1 MIKLHKMKL
10 ENYTYIIIGAGSAGC
25 VLANRL
31 SENSDHKVLLIESGP
46 SDKTWKTAMP
56 AALLY
61 TMHDPKYNYLYNT
74 EPETYM
80 NDRKMFCPRAKMLG
94 GCSSHNGMVHV
105 RGNAMD
111 FENWAQL
118 GLPEWNYAN
127 VLPYFQKSENIE
139 GLSKEFRG
147 NQGPLKLSRSENG
160 NILTKVYLE
169 AALQAG
175 HEINND
181 INGYKQE
188 GFGLMDTT
196 IFKGKRQST
205 SHTYLHPVSNRK
217 NLTIK
222 TNLNVKKIIIE
233 NGKATGVECI
243 SGNNLIS
250 FYSEKD
256 VLLSAGSINSPQILM
271 LSGIGPNKH
280 LSENDINIKQD
291 LEGVGQNLQ
300 DHLETYVQYECKKP
314 VTLFN
319 EYNPIKMALTGIEW
333 FLFKTGTAAYSNLE
347 TGGFVRSNNLVDYPN
362 IQYHFF
368 PSLVLDHGK
377 TNPDRH
383 AFQAHVGPMRPTSRG
398 EIKLKSTDPS
408 AAPSIRFN
416 YMQTEHDLIE
426 MREGI
431 RLAREIFQQKAFDEY
446 RGKEM
451 NPGNLNTD
459 GELNEF
465 IRNRGDTAYHPC
477 GTCKMGKDSTSVVNE
492 KLQVYGVEN
501 LRVVD
506 ASIMPKIITGNLNA
520 ATVMIAEKAADY
532 ILGNSMAT
540 NNVEF
545 YRTS

>member
-1 MIKLHKMKL
+1 MKIDS
-10 ENYTYIIIGAGSAGC
+10 YTYIIIGAGSAGC

-31 SENSDHKVLLIESGP
+31 SENPDHKVLLIESGP

-80 NDRKMFCPRAKMLG
+80 NNRKMFCPRAKMLG

-111 FENWAQL
+111 FENWAQH
-118 GLPEWNYAN
+118 GLSEWNYAN

-139 GLSKEFRG
+139 GLSEEFRN

-169 AALQAG
+169 AAAQAG
-175 HEINND
+175 YEINND
-181 INGYKQE
+181 MNGYKQE

-205 SHTYLHPVSNRK
+205 SHTYLHPVSDRR

-222 TNLNVKKIIIE
+222 TKLNVKKIIID
-233 NGKATGVECI
+233 NGKAKGVECI
-243 SGNNLIS
+243 NNNNSIKY
-250 FYSEKD
+250 FADEE
-256 VLLSAGSINSPQILM
+256 VLLCAGSINSPQILM
-271 LSGIGPNKH
+271 LSGIGPQKH
-280 LSENDINIKQD
+280 LVEMDIQVKQS

-347 TGGFVRSNNLVDYPN
+347 TGGFIRSNDLVDYPN

-368 PSLVLDHGK
+368 PSLVLDHGR

-398 EIKLKSTDPS
+398 EIKLKSTNPTS
-408 AAPSIRFN
+408 APSIRFN
-416 YMQTEHDLIE
+416 YMQTEHDLSE

-431 RLAREIFQQKAFDEY
+431 RLAREIFHQKAFDEY
-446 RGKEM
+446 RGKEI
-451 NPGNLNTD
+451 NPGNVDSDT
-459 GELNEF
+459 ELNEF
-465 IRNRGDTAYHPC
+465 IKNKGDTAYHPC
-477 GTCKMGKDSTSVVNE
+477 GTCKMGKDNTSVVNE

-520 ATVMIAEKAADY
+520 TTVMIAEKASGY
-532 ILGNSMAT
+532 ILGKSLKT

-545 YRTS
+545 FRAS

>member
-1 MIKLHKMKL
+1 MKIDS
-10 ENYTYIIIGAGSAGC
+10 YTYIIIGAGSAGC

-31 SENSDHKVLLIESGP
+31 SENPDHKVLLIESGP

-80 NDRKMFCPRAKMLG
+80 NNRKMFCPRAKMLG

-118 GLPEWNYAN
+118 GLSEWNYAN

-139 GLSKEFRG
+139 GLSEEFR
-147 NQGPLKLSRSENG
+147 NDQGPLKLSRSENG

-169 AALQAG
+169 AAAQAG
-175 HEINND
+175 YEINND
-181 INGYKQE
+181 MNGYKQE

-205 SHTYLHPVSNRK
+205 SHTYLHPVSDRK

-222 TNLNVKKIIIE
+222 TKLNVKKIIIE
-233 NGKATGVECI
+233 NGKAKGVECT
-243 SGNNLIS
+243 SNNNSIKY
-250 FYSEKD
+250 FVDEE
-256 VLLSAGSINSPQILM
+256 VLLCAGSINSPQILM
-271 LSGIGPNKH
+271 LSGIGPQNH
-280 LSENDINIKQD
+280 LVEMDIQVKQS

-347 TGGFVRSNNLVDYPN
+347 TGGFIKSNDLVDYPN

-368 PSLVLDHGK
+368 PSLVLDHGR

-398 EIKLKSTDPS
+398 EIRLKSTNPTS
-408 AAPSIRFN
+408 APSIRFN
-416 YMQTEHDLIE
+416 YMQTEHDLSE

-431 RLAREIFQQKAFDEY
+431 RLAREIFHQKAFDEY
-446 RGKEM
+446 RGKEI
-451 NPGNLNTD
+451 NPGNIDSDT
-459 GELNEF
+459 ELNEF
-465 IRNRGDTAYHPC
+465 IKNKGDTAYHPC
-477 GTCKMGKDSTSVVNE
+477 GTCKMGKDNTSVVNE

-520 ATVMIAEKAADY
+520 TTVMIAEKASDY
-532 ILGNSMAT
+532 ILGKSLKT

-545 YRTS
+545 FRAS

>member
-1 MIKLHKMKL
+1 MN
-10 ENYTYIIIGAGSAGC
+10 NYNYIIIGAGSAGC

-31 SENSDHKVLLIESGP
+31 SKNPDHKVLLIESGP

-80 NDRKMFCPRAKMLG
+80 NNRKMFCPRAKMLG

-118 GLPEWNYAN
+118 GLSEWNYAN

-139 GLSKEFRG
+139 GLSKEFR
-147 NQGPLKLSRSENG
+147 NDQGPLRLSRSENG
-160 NILTKVYLE
+160 NVLTKVYLE
-169 AALQAG
+169 AAAQAG

-181 INGYKQE
+181 MNGYKQE

-205 SHTYLHPVSNRK
+205 SHTYLHPVSDRK

-233 NGKATGVECI
+233 NGKAKGVECV
-243 SGNNLIS
+243 SNNNLIN
-250 FYSEKD
+250 YYADEE
-256 VLLSAGSINSPQILM
+256 VLLCAGSINSPQILM
-271 LSGIGPNKH
+271 LSGIGPQDH
-280 LSENDINIKQD
+280 LAEMDVEVKQS

-347 TGGFVRSNNLVDYPN
+347 TGGFIRSNELVDYPN

-368 PSLVLDHGK
+368 PSLVLDHGR

-416 YMQTEHDLIE
+416 YMQTEHDLME

-431 RLAREIFQQKAFDEY
+431 RLAREIFQQQAFNEY
-446 RGKEM
+446 RGKEI
-451 NPGNLNTD
+451 NPGKLDTD
-459 GELNEF
+459 SELDEF

-477 GTCKMGKDSTSVVNE
+477 GTCKMGKDTTSVVDE
-492 KLQVYGVEN
+492 QLQVYGVEK

-520 ATVMIAEKAADY
+520 STVMIAEKAADY
-532 ILGNSMAT
+532 ILGKSIVA
-540 NNVEF
+540 NNVGF
-545 YRTS
+545 YRAG

>member
-1 MIKLHKMKL
+1 MN
-10 ENYTYIIIGAGSAGC
+10 NYNYIIIGAGSAGC

-31 SENSDHKVLLIESGP
+31 SKNPDHKVLLIESGP

-80 NDRKMFCPRAKMLG
+80 NNRKMFCPRAKMLG

-118 GLPEWNYAN
+118 GLSEWNYAN

-139 GLSKEFRG
+139 GLSKEFR
-147 NQGPLKLSRSENG
+147 NDQGPLRLSRSENG
-160 NILTKVYLE
+160 NVLTKVYLE
-169 AALQAG
+169 AAAQAG

-181 INGYKQE
+181 MNGYKQE

-205 SHTYLHPVSNRK
+205 SHTYLHPVSDRK

-233 NGKATGVECI
+233 NDKEKGVECV
-243 SGNNLIS
+243 SNNNLIN
-250 FYSEKD
+250 YYADEE
-256 VLLSAGSINSPQILM
+256 VLLCAGSINSPQILM
-271 LSGIGPNKH
+271 LSGIGPQDH
-280 LSENDINIKQD
+280 LAEMDVEVKQS

-347 TGGFVRSNNLVDYPN
+347 TGGFIRSNELVDYPN

-368 PSLVLDHGK
+368 PSLVLDHGR

-416 YMQTEHDLIE
+416 YMQTEHDLME

-431 RLAREIFQQKAFDEY
+431 RLAREIFQQQAFNEY
-446 RGKEM
+446 RGKEI
-451 NPGNLNTD
+451 NPGKLDTD
-459 GELNEF
+459 SELDEF

-477 GTCKMGKDSTSVVNE
+477 GTCKMGKDTTSVVDE
-492 KLQVYGVEN
+492 QLQVYGVEK

-520 ATVMIAEKAADY
+520 STVMIAEKAADY
-532 ILGNSMAT
+532 ILGKSIAA
-540 NNVEF
+540 NNVGF
-545 YRTS
+545 YRAG

>member
-1 MIKLHKMKL
+1 MKIDS
-10 ENYTYIIIGAGSAGC
+10 YTYIIIGAGSAGC

-31 SENSDHKVLLIESGP
+31 SENPDHKVLLIESGP

-80 NDRKMFCPRAKMLG
+80 NNRKMFCPRAKMLG

-118 GLPEWNYAN
+118 GLSEWNYAN

-139 GLSKEFRG
+139 GLSEEFR
-147 NQGPLKLSRSENG
+147 NDQGPLKLSRSENG

-169 AALQAG
+169 AAAQAG

-181 INGYKQE
+181 MNGYKQE

-205 SHTYLHPVSNRK
+205 SHTYLHPVSDRK

-222 TNLNVKKIIIE
+222 TKLNVKKIIIE
-233 NGKATGVECI
+233 NGKAKGVECI
-243 SGNNLIS
+243 SNNNSIKY
-250 FYSEKD
+250 FADEE
-256 VLLSAGSINSPQILM
+256 VLLCAGSINSPQILM
-271 LSGIGPNKH
+271 LSGIGPQKH
-280 LSENDINIKQD
+280 LVEMDIQVKQS

-347 TGGFVRSNNLVDYPN
+347 TGGFIRSNDLVDYPN

-368 PSLVLDHGK
+368 PSLVLDHGR

-398 EIKLKSTDPS
+398 EIKLKSTNPTS
-408 AAPSIRFN
+408 APSIRFN
-416 YMQTEHDLIE
+416 YMQTEHDLSE

-431 RLAREIFQQKAFDEY
+431 RLAREIFHQKAFDEY
-446 RGKEM
+446 RGKEI
-451 NPGNLNTD
+451 NPGNVDSDT
-459 GELNEF
+459 ELNEF
-465 IRNRGDTAYHPC
+465 IKNKGDTAYHPC
-477 GTCKMGKDSTSVVNE
+477 GTCKMGKDNTSVVNE

-520 ATVMIAEKAADY
+520 TTVMIAEKASDY
-532 ILGNSMAT
+532 ILGKSLKT

-545 YRTS
+545 FRAG

>member
-1 MIKLHKMKL
+1 MN
-10 ENYTYIIIGAGSAGC
+10 NYNYIIIGAGSAGC

-31 SENSDHKVLLIESGP
+31 SKNPDHKVLLIESGP

-80 NDRKMFCPRAKMLG
+80 NNRKMFCPRAKMLG

-118 GLPEWNYAN
+118 GLSEWNYAN

-139 GLSKEFRG
+139 GLSKEFR
-147 NQGPLKLSRSENG
+147 NDQGPLRLSRSENG
-160 NILTKVYLE
+160 NVLTKVYLE
-169 AALQAG
+169 AAAQAG
-175 HEINND
+175 YEINND
-181 INGYKQE
+181 MNGYKQE

-205 SHTYLHPVSNRK
+205 SHTYLHPVSDRK

-233 NGKATGVECI
+233 NGKAKGVECV
-243 SGNNLIS
+243 SNNNLIN
-250 FYSEKD
+250 YYADEE
-256 VLLSAGSINSPQILM
+256 VLLCAGSINSPQILM
-271 LSGIGPNKH
+271 LSGIGPQDH
-280 LSENDINIKQD
+280 LAEMDVEVKQS

-347 TGGFVRSNNLVDYPN
+347 TGGFIRSNELVDYPN

-368 PSLVLDHGK
+368 PSLVLDHGR

-398 EIKLKSTDPS
+398 EIKLKSTNPS

-416 YMQTEHDLIE
+416 YMQTEHDLME

-431 RLAREIFQQKAFDEY
+431 RLAREIFQQQAFNEY
-446 RGKEM
+446 RGKEI
-451 NPGNLNTD
+451 NPGKLDTD
-459 GELNEF
+459 SELDEF

-477 GTCKMGKDSTSVVNE
+477 GTCKMGKDTTSVVDE
-492 KLQVYGVEN
+492 QLQVYGVEK

-520 ATVMIAEKAADY
+520 STVMIAEKAADY
-532 ILGNSMAT
+532 ILGKSIAA
-540 NNVEF
+540 NNVGF
-545 YRTS
+545 YRAG

>member
-1 MIKLHKMKL
+1 MN
-10 ENYTYIIIGAGSAGC
+10 NYNYIIIGAGSAGC

-31 SENSDHKVLLIESGP
+31 SKNPDHKVLLIESGP

-80 NDRKMFCPRAKMLG
+80 NNRKMFCPRAKMLG

-118 GLPEWNYAN
+118 GLSEWNYAN

-139 GLSKEFRG
+139 GLSKEFR
-147 NQGPLKLSRSENG
+147 NDQGPLRLSRSENG
-160 NILTKVYLE
+160 NVLTKVYLE
-169 AALQAG
+169 AAAQAG

-181 INGYKQE
+181 MNGYKQE

-205 SHTYLHPVSNRK
+205 SHTYLHPVSDRK

-233 NGKATGVECI
+233 NGKAKGVECV
-243 SGNNLIS
+243 SNNNLIN
-250 FYSEKD
+250 YYADEE
-256 VLLSAGSINSPQILM
+256 VLLCAGSINSPQILM
-271 LSGIGPNKH
+271 LSGIGPQDH
-280 LSENDINIKQD
+280 LAEMDVEVKQS

-347 TGGFVRSNNLVDYPN
+347 TGGFIRSNELVDYPN

-368 PSLVLDHGK
+368 PSLVLDHGR

-398 EIKLKSTDPS
+398 EIRLKSTDPS

-416 YMQTEHDLIE
+416 YMQTEHDLME

-431 RLAREIFQQKAFDEY
+431 RLAREIFQQQAFNEY
-446 RGKEM
+446 RGKEI
-451 NPGNLNTD
+451 NPGKLDTD
-459 GELNEF
+459 SELDEF

-477 GTCKMGKDSTSVVNE
+477 GTCKMGKDTTSVVDE
-492 KLQVYGVEN
+492 QLQVYGVEK

-520 ATVMIAEKAADY
+520 STVMIAEKAADY
-532 ILGNSMAT
+532 ILGKSIAA
-540 NNVEF
+540 NNVGF
-545 YRTS
+545 YRAG

>member
-1 MIKLHKMKL
+1 MKIDS
-10 ENYTYIIIGAGSAGC
+10 YTYIIIGAGSAGC

-31 SENSDHKVLLIESGP
+31 SENPDHKVLLIESGP

-80 NDRKMFCPRAKMLG
+80 NNRKMFCPRAKMLG

-111 FENWAQL
+111 FENWAQH
-118 GLPEWNYAN
+118 GLSEWNYAN

-139 GLSKEFRG
+139 GLSEEFR
-147 NQGPLKLSRSENG
+147 NDQGPLKLSRSENG

-169 AALQAG
+169 AAAQAG

-181 INGYKQE
+181 MNGYKQE

-205 SHTYLHPVSNRK
+205 SHTYLHPVSDRK

-222 TNLNVKKIIIE
+222 TKLNVKKIIIE
-233 NGKATGVECI
+233 NGKAKGVECI
-243 SGNNLIS
+243 SNNNSIKY
-250 FYSEKD
+250 FADEE
-256 VLLSAGSINSPQILM
+256 VLLCAGSINSPQILM
-271 LSGIGPNKH
+271 LSGIGPQKH
-280 LSENDINIKQD
+280 LVEMDIQVKQS

-319 EYNPIKMALTGIEW
+319 EYNPIKMMLTGIEW

-347 TGGFVRSNNLVDYPN
+347 TGGFIRSNDLVDYPN

-368 PSLVLDHGK
+368 PSLVLDHGR

-398 EIKLKSTDPS
+398 EIKLKSTNPTS
-408 AAPSIRFN
+408 APSIRFN
-416 YMQTEHDLIE
+416 YMQTEHDLSE

-431 RLAREIFQQKAFDEY
+431 RLAREIFHQKAFDEY
-446 RGKEM
+446 RGKEI
-451 NPGNLNTD
+451 NPGNVDSDT
-459 GELNEF
+459 ELNEF
-465 IRNRGDTAYHPC
+465 IKNKGDTAYHPC
-477 GTCKMGKDSTSVVNE
+477 GTCKMGKDNTSVVNE

-520 ATVMIAEKAADY
+520 TTVMIAEKASDY
-532 ILGNSMAT
+532 ILGKSLKT

-545 YRTS
+545 FRAG

>member
-1 MIKLHKMKL
+1 MN
-10 ENYTYIIIGAGSAGC
+10 NYNYIIIGAGSAGC

-31 SENSDHKVLLIESGP
+31 SKNPDHKVLLIESGP

-80 NDRKMFCPRAKMLG
+80 NNRKMFCPRAKMLG

-118 GLPEWNYAN
+118 GLSEWNYAN

-139 GLSKEFRG
+139 GLSKEFR
-147 NQGPLKLSRSENG
+147 NDQGPLRLSRSENG
-160 NILTKVYLE
+160 NVLTKVYLE
-169 AALQAG
+169 AAAQAG

-181 INGYKQE
+181 MNGYKQE

-205 SHTYLHPVSNRK
+205 SHTYLHPVSDRK

-233 NGKATGVECI
+233 NGKAKGVECV
-243 SGNNLIS
+243 SNNNLIN
-250 FYSEKD
+250 YYADEE
-256 VLLSAGSINSPQILM
+256 VLLCAGSINSPQILM
-271 LSGIGPNKH
+271 LSGIGPQDH
-280 LSENDINIKQD
+280 LAEMDIEVKQS

-347 TGGFVRSNNLVDYPN
+347 TGGFIRSNELVDYPN

-368 PSLVLDHGK
+368 PSLVLDHGR

-416 YMQTEHDLIE
+416 YMQTEHDLME

-431 RLAREIFQQKAFDEY
+431 RLAREIFQQQAFNEY
-446 RGKEM
+446 RGKEI
-451 NPGNLNTD
+451 NPGKLDTD
-459 GELNEF
+459 SELDEF

-477 GTCKMGKDSTSVVNE
+477 GTCKMGKDTTSVVDE
-492 KLQVYGVEN
+492 QLQVYGVEK

-520 ATVMIAEKAADY
+520 STVMIAEKAADY
-532 ILGNSMAT
+532 ILGKSIAA
-540 NNVEF
+540 NNVGF
-545 YRTS
+545 YRAG

>member
-1 MIKLHKMKL
+1 MN
-10 ENYTYIIIGAGSAGC
+10 NYNYIIIGAGSAGC

-31 SENSDHKVLLIESGP
+31 SKNPDHKVLLIESGP

-80 NDRKMFCPRAKMLG
+80 NNRKMFCPRAKMLG

-118 GLPEWNYAN
+118 GLSEWNYAN

-139 GLSKEFRG
+139 GLSKEFR
-147 NQGPLKLSRSENG
+147 NDQGPLRLSRSENG
-160 NILTKVYLE
+160 NVLTKVYLE
-169 AALQAG
+169 AAAQAG

-181 INGYKQE
+181 MNGYKQE

-205 SHTYLHPVSNRK
+205 SHTYLHPVSDRK

-233 NGKATGVECI
+233 NGKAKGVECV
-243 SGNNLIS
+243 SNNNLIN
-250 FYSEKD
+250 YYADEE
-256 VLLSAGSINSPQILM
+256 VLLCAGSINSPQILM
-271 LSGIGPNKH
+271 LSGIGPQDH
-280 LSENDINIKQD
+280 LAEMDVEVKQS

-347 TGGFVRSNNLVDYPN
+347 TGGFIRSNELVDYPN

-368 PSLVLDHGK
+368 PSLVLDHGR

-398 EIKLKSTDPS
+398 EIKLKSTNPS

-416 YMQTEHDLIE
+416 YMQTEHDLME

-431 RLAREIFQQKAFDEY
+431 RLAREIFQQQAFNEY
-446 RGKEM
+446 RGKEI
-451 NPGNLNTD
+451 NPGKLDTD
-459 GELNEF
+459 SELDEF

-477 GTCKMGKDSTSVVNE
+477 GTCKMGKDTTSVVDE
-492 KLQVYGVEN
+492 QLQVYGVEK

-520 ATVMIAEKAADY
+520 STVMIAEKAADY
-532 ILGNSMAT
+532 ILGKSIAA
-540 NNVEF
+540 NNVKF
-545 YRTS
+545 YRAG

>member
-1 MIKLHKMKL
+1 MKIDS
-10 ENYTYIIIGAGSAGC
+10 YTYIIIGAGSAGC

-31 SENSDHKVLLIESGP
+31 SENPDHKVLLIESGP

-80 NDRKMFCPRAKMLG
+80 NNRKMFCPRAKMLG

-111 FENWAQL
+111 FENWAQH
-118 GLPEWNYAN
+118 GLSEWNYAN

-139 GLSKEFRG
+139 GLSEEFR
-147 NQGPLKLSRSENG
+147 NDQGPLKLSRSENG

-169 AALQAG
+169 AAAQAG
-175 HEINND
+175 YEINND
-181 INGYKQE
+181 MNGYKQE

-205 SHTYLHPVSNRK
+205 SHTYLHPVSDRK

-222 TNLNVKKIIIE
+222 TKLNVKKIIID
-233 NGKATGVECI
+233 NGKAKGVECI
-243 SGNNLIS
+243 NNNNSIKY
-250 FYSEKD
+250 FADEE
-256 VLLSAGSINSPQILM
+256 VLLCAGSINSPQILM
-271 LSGIGPNKH
+271 LSGIGPQKH
-280 LSENDINIKQD
+280 LVEMDIQVKQS

-319 EYNPIKMALTGIEW
+319 EYNPIRMALTGIEW

-347 TGGFVRSNNLVDYPN
+347 TGGFIRSNDLVDYPN

-368 PSLVLDHGK
+368 PSLVLDHGR

-398 EIKLKSTDPS
+398 EIRLKSTNPTS
-408 AAPSIRFN
+408 APSIRFN
-416 YMQTEHDLIE
+416 YMQTEHDLSE

-431 RLAREIFQQKAFDEY
+431 RLAREIFHQKAFDEY
-446 RGKEM
+446 RGKEI
-451 NPGNLNTD
+451 NPGNVD
-459 GELNEF
+459 SDSDLNEF
-465 IRNRGDTAYHPC
+465 IKNKGDTAYHPC
-477 GTCKMGKDSTSVVNE
+477 GTCKMGKDNTSVVNE

-520 ATVMIAEKAADY
+520 TTVMIAEKASDY
-532 ILGNSMAT
+532 ILGKSLKT

-545 YRTS
+545 FLAG

>member
-1 MIKLHKMKL
+1 MN
-10 ENYTYIIIGAGSAGC
+10 NYNYIIIGAGSAGC

-31 SENSDHKVLLIESGP
+31 SKNPDHKVLLIESGP

-80 NDRKMFCPRAKMLG
+80 NNRKMFCPRAKMLG

-118 GLPEWNYAN
+118 GLSEWNYAN

-139 GLSKEFRG
+139 GLSREFR
-147 NQGPLKLSRSENG
+147 NDQGPLRLSRSENG
-160 NILTKVYLE
+160 NVLTKVYLE
-169 AALQAG
+169 AAAQAG

-181 INGYKQE
+181 MNGYKQE

-205 SHTYLHPVSNRK
+205 SHTYLHPVSDRK

-233 NGKATGVECI
+233 NGKAKGVECV
-243 SGNNLIS
+243 SNNNLIN
-250 FYSEKD
+250 YYADEEI
-256 VLLSAGSINSPQILM
+256 LLCAGSINSPQILM
-271 LSGIGPNKH
+271 LSGIGPQDH
-280 LSENDINIKQD
+280 LAEMDVEVKQS

-347 TGGFVRSNNLVDYPN
+347 TGGFIRSNELVDYPN

-368 PSLVLDHGK
+368 PSLVLDHGR

-398 EIKLKSTDPS
+398 EIRLKSTDPS

-416 YMQTEHDLIE
+416 YMQTEHDLME

-431 RLAREIFQQKAFDEY
+431 RLAREIFQQQAFNEY
-446 RGKEM
+446 RGKEI
-451 NPGNLNTD
+451 NPGKLDTD
-459 GELNEF
+459 SELDEF

-477 GTCKMGKDSTSVVNE
+477 GTCKMGKDTTSVVDE
-492 KLQVYGVEN
+492 QLQVYGVEK

-520 ATVMIAEKAADY
+520 STVMIAEKAADY
-532 ILGNSMAT
+532 ILGKSIAA
-540 NNVEF
+540 NNVGF
-545 YRTS
+545 YRAG

>member
-1 MIKLHKMKL
+1 MKIDS
-10 ENYTYIIIGAGSAGC
+10 YTYIIIGAGSAGC

-31 SENSDHKVLLIESGP
+31 SENPDHKVLLIESGP

-80 NDRKMFCPRAKMLG
+80 NNRKMFCPRAKMLG

-118 GLPEWNYAN
+118 GLSEWNYAN

-139 GLSKEFRG
+139 GLSEEFR
-147 NQGPLKLSRSENG
+147 NDQGPLKLSRSENG

-169 AALQAG
+169 AAAQAG
-175 HEINND
+175 YEINND
-181 INGYKQE
+181 MNGYKQE

-205 SHTYLHPVSNRK
+205 SHTYLHPVSDRK

-222 TNLNVKKIIIE
+222 TKLNVKKIIID
-233 NGKATGVECI
+233 NGKAKGVECI
-243 SGNNLIS
+243 SNNNSIKY
-250 FYSEKD
+250 FAEEE
-256 VLLSAGSINSPQILM
+256 VLLCAGSINSPQILM
-271 LSGIGPNKH
+271 LSGIGPQNH
-280 LSENDINIKQD
+280 LVEMDIQVKQS

-314 VTLFN
+314 ITLFN

-347 TGGFVRSNNLVDYPN
+347 TGGFIRSNDLVDYPN

-368 PSLVLDHGK
+368 PSLVLDHGR

-398 EIKLKSTDPS
+398 EIKLKSTNPTS
-408 AAPSIRFN
+408 APSIRFN
-416 YMQTEHDLIE
+416 YMQTEHDLSE

-431 RLAREIFQQKAFDEY
+431 RLAREIFHQKAFDEY
-446 RGKEM
+446 RGKEI
-451 NPGNLNTD
+451 NPGNVDSDT
-459 GELNEF
+459 ELNEF
-465 IRNRGDTAYHPC
+465 IKNKGDTAYHPC
-477 GTCKMGKDSTSVVNE
+477 GTCKMGKDNTSVVNE

-520 ATVMIAEKAADY
+520 TTVMIAEKASDY
-532 ILGNSMAT
+532 ILGKSLKT

-545 YRTS
+545 FRAG

>member
-1 MIKLHKMKL
+1 MKIK
-10 ENYTYIIIGAGSAGC
+10 NYTFIIIGAGSAGC

-31 SENSDHKVLLIESGP
+31 SENPSNDVLLIESGP

-80 NDRKMFCPRAKMLG
+80 NNRRMFCPRAKMLG

-111 FENWAQL
+111 FENWSQA
-118 GLPEWNYAN
+118 GLRDWNYAN
-127 VLPYFQKSENIE
+127 VLPYFQKSENVE
-139 GLSKEFRG
+139 GLSKDFR
-147 NQGPLKLSRSENG
+147 NSEGPLRLSRSENG
-160 NILTKVYLE
+160 SVLSKVYLE
-169 AALQAG
+169 AASQAG
-175 HEINND
+175 YEINND
-181 INGYKQE
+181 MNGYKQE

-196 IFKGKRQST
+196 ISKGKRQST
-205 SHTYLHPVSNRK
+205 SYTYLHPVSNRK

-222 TNLNVKKIIIE
+222 TDLTVKKIIIE
-233 NGKATGVECI
+233 NKKAIGVECI
-243 SGNNLIS
+243 SKKEIINYYADG
-250 FYSEKD
+250 E
-256 VLLSAGSINSPQILM
+256 VLLSAGAINSPQILM
-271 LSGIGPNKH
+271 LSGLGSQKQLNEH
-280 LSENDINIKQD
+280 GINTLVN
-291 LEGVGQNLQ
+291 LEGIGQNLQ
-300 DHLETYVQYECKKP
+300 DHLETYVQYECTKP

-319 EYNPIKMALTGIEW
+319 EYNPINMALTGIEW
-333 FLFKTGTAAYSNLE
+333 FLFKTGTAAHSNLE
-347 TGGFVRSNNLVDYPN
+347 TGGFARSNDLVDYPN

-368 PSLVLDHGK
+368 PSLVLDHGR

-398 EIKLKSTDPS
+398 EIKLKSDDPY

-416 YMQTEHDLIE
+416 YMQTEHDLKE

-431 RLAREIFQQKAFDEY
+431 RLAREIFQQKAFDEF
-446 RGKEM
+446 RGKEI
-451 NPGNLNTD
+451 NPGNIDND
-459 GELNEF
+459 NDLNEF
-465 IRNRGDTAYHPC
+465 IRNKGDTAYHPC
-477 GTCKMGKDSTSVVNE
+477 GTCKMGKDNTSVVNE
-492 KLQVYGVEN
+492 KLQVYEIEN

-520 ATVMIAEKAADY
+520 TTVMIAEKASDY
-532 ILGNSMAT
+532 ILGQSLPA

-545 YRTS
+545 YRAG

>member
-1 MIKLHKMKL
+1 MKIDS
-10 ENYTYIIIGAGSAGC
+10 YTYIIIGAGSAGC

-31 SENSDHKVLLIESGP
+31 SENPDHKVLLIESGP

-80 NDRKMFCPRAKMLG
+80 NNRKMFCPRAKMLG

-111 FENWAQL
+111 FENWAQH
-118 GLPEWNYAN
+118 GLSEWNYAN

-139 GLSKEFRG
+139 GLSEEFR
-147 NQGPLKLSRSENG
+147 NDQGPLKLSRSENG

-169 AALQAG
+169 AAAQAG

-181 INGYKQE
+181 MNGYKQE

-205 SHTYLHPVSNRK
+205 SHTYLHPVSDRK

-222 TNLNVKKIIIE
+222 TKLNVKKIIIE
-233 NGKATGVECI
+233 NGKAKGVECI
-243 SGNNLIS
+243 NNNNSIKY
-250 FYSEKD
+250 FADEE
-256 VLLSAGSINSPQILM
+256 VLLCAGSINSPQILM
-271 LSGIGPNKH
+271 LSGIGPQKH
-280 LSENDINIKQD
+280 LVEMDIQVKQS

-347 TGGFVRSNNLVDYPN
+347 TGGFIRSNDLVDYPN

-368 PSLVLDHGK
+368 PSLVLDHGR

-398 EIKLKSTDPS
+398 EIKLKSTNPTS
-408 AAPSIRFN
+408 APSIRFN
-416 YMQTEHDLIE
+416 YMQTEHDLSE

-431 RLAREIFQQKAFDEY
+431 RLAREIFHQKAFDEY
-446 RGKEM
+446 RGKEI
-451 NPGNLNTD
+451 NPGNVDSDT
-459 GELNEF
+459 ELNEF
-465 IRNRGDTAYHPC
+465 IKNKGDTAYHPC
-477 GTCKMGKDSTSVVNE
+477 GTCKMGKDNTSVVNE

-520 ATVMIAEKAADY
+520 TTVMIAEKASDY
-532 ILGNSMAT
+532 ILGKSLKT

-545 YRTS
+545 FRAG

>member
-1 MIKLHKMKL
+1 MKIDS
-10 ENYTYIIIGAGSAGC
+10 YTYIIIGAGSAGC

-31 SENSDHKVLLIESGP
+31 SENPDHKVLLIESGP

-80 NDRKMFCPRAKMLG
+80 NNRKMFCPRAKMLG

-118 GLPEWNYAN
+118 GLSEWNYAN

-139 GLSKEFRG
+139 GLSEEFR
-147 NQGPLKLSRSENG
+147 NDQGPLKLSRSENG

-169 AALQAG
+169 AAAQAG
-175 HEINND
+175 YEINND
-181 INGYKQE
+181 MNGYKQE

-205 SHTYLHPVSNRK
+205 SHTYLHPVSDRK

-222 TNLNVKKIIIE
+222 TKLNVKKIIIE
-233 NGKATGVECI
+233 NGKAKGVECI
-243 SGNNLIS
+243 SNNNSIKY
-250 FYSEKD
+250 FADEE
-256 VLLSAGSINSPQILM
+256 VLLCAGSINSPQILM
-271 LSGIGPNKH
+271 LSGIGPQKH
-280 LSENDINIKQD
+280 LVEMDIQVKQS

-319 EYNPIKMALTGIEW
+319 EYNPIKMAFTGIEW

-347 TGGFVRSNNLVDYPN
+347 TGGFIRSNDLVDYPN

-368 PSLVLDHGK
+368 PSLVLDHGR

-398 EIKLKSTDPS
+398 EIKLKSTNPTS
-408 AAPSIRFN
+408 APSIRFN
-416 YMQTEHDLIE
+416 YMQTEHDLSE

-431 RLAREIFQQKAFDEY
+431 RLAREIFHQKAFDEY
-446 RGKEM
+446 RGKEI
-451 NPGNLNTD
+451 NPGNVDSDT
-459 GELNEF
+459 ELNEF
-465 IRNRGDTAYHPC
+465 IKNKGDTAYHPC
-477 GTCKMGKDSTSVVNE
+477 GTCKMGKDNTSVVNE

-520 ATVMIAEKAADY
+520 TTVMIAEKASDY
-532 ILGNSMAT
+532 ILGKSLKT

-545 YRTS
+545 FRAS

>member
-1 MIKLHKMKL
+1 MKIDS
-10 ENYTYIIIGAGSAGC
+10 YTYIIIGAGSAGC

-31 SENSDHKVLLIESGP
+31 SENPDHKVLLIESGP

-80 NDRKMFCPRAKMLG
+80 NNRKMFCPRAKMLG

-118 GLPEWNYAN
+118 GLSEWNYAN

-139 GLSKEFRG
+139 GLSEEFR
-147 NQGPLKLSRSENG
+147 NDQGPLKLSRSENG

-169 AALQAG
+169 AAAQAG
-175 HEINND
+175 YEINND
-181 INGYKQE
+181 MNGYKQE

-205 SHTYLHPVSNRK
+205 SHTYLHPVSDRK

-222 TNLNVKKIIIE
+222 TKLNVKKIIIE
-233 NGKATGVECI
+233 NGKAKGVECTSSSNDTI
-243 SGNNLIS
+243 KY
-250 FYSEKD
+250 FADEE
-256 VLLSAGSINSPQILM
+256 VLLCAGSINSPQILM
-271 LSGIGPNKH
+271 LSGIGPQKH
-280 LSENDINIKQD
+280 LVEMDIQVKQS

-347 TGGFVRSNNLVDYPN
+347 TGGFIKSNDLVDYPN

-368 PSLVLDHGK
+368 PSLVLDHGR

-398 EIKLKSTDPS
+398 EIKLKSTNPTS
-408 AAPSIRFN
+408 APSIRFN
-416 YMQTEHDLIE
+416 YMQTEHDLSE

-431 RLAREIFQQKAFDEY
+431 RLAREIFHQKAFDEY
-446 RGKEM
+446 RGKEI
-451 NPGNLNTD
+451 NPGNVD
-459 GELNEF
+459 SDSDLNEF
-465 IRNRGDTAYHPC
+465 IKNKGDTAYHPC
-477 GTCKMGKDSTSVVNE
+477 GTCKMGKDNTSVVNE

-520 ATVMIAEKAADY
+520 TTVMIAEKASDY
-532 ILGNSMAT
+532 ILGKSLKT

-545 YRTS
+545 FRAS

>member
-1 MIKLHKMKL
+1 MKIDS
-10 ENYTYIIIGAGSAGC
+10 YTYIIIGAGSAGC

-31 SENSDHKVLLIESGP
+31 SENPDHKVLLIESGP

-80 NDRKMFCPRAKMLG
+80 NNRKMFCPRAKMLG

-118 GLPEWNYAN
+118 GLSEWNYAN

-139 GLSKEFRG
+139 GLSEEFR
-147 NQGPLKLSRSENG
+147 NDQGPLKLSRSENG

-169 AALQAG
+169 AAAQAG

-181 INGYKQE
+181 MNGYKQE

-205 SHTYLHPVSNRK
+205 SHTYLHPVSDRK

-222 TNLNVKKIIIE
+222 TKLNVKKIIIE
-233 NGKATGVECI
+233 NGKAKGVECI
-243 SGNNLIS
+243 SNNNSIKY
-250 FYSEKD
+250 FADEE
-256 VLLSAGSINSPQILM
+256 VLLCAGSINSPQILM
-271 LSGIGPNKH
+271 LSGIGPQKH
-280 LSENDINIKQD
+280 LVEMDIQVKQS

-319 EYNPIKMALTGIEW
+319 EYNPIKMMLTGIEW

-347 TGGFVRSNNLVDYPN
+347 TGGFIRSNDLVDYPN

-368 PSLVLDHGK
+368 PSLVLDHGR

-398 EIKLKSTDPS
+398 EIRLKSTNPTS
-408 AAPSIRFN
+408 APSIRFN
-416 YMQTEHDLIE
+416 YMQTEHDLSE

-431 RLAREIFQQKAFDEY
+431 RLAREIFHQKAFDEY
-446 RGKEM
+446 RGKEI
-451 NPGNLNTD
+451 NPGNGD
-459 GELNEF
+459 SDIELNEF
-465 IRNRGDTAYHPC
+465 IKNKGDTAYHPC
-477 GTCKMGKDSTSVVNE
+477 GTCKMGKDNTSVVNE

-520 ATVMIAEKAADY
+520 TTVMIAEKASDY
-532 ILGNSMAT
+532 ILGRSLKT

-545 YRTS
+545 FRAG

>member
-1 MIKLHKMKL
+1 MN
-10 ENYTYIIIGAGSAGC
+10 NYNYIIIGAGSAGC

-31 SENSDHKVLLIESGP
+31 SKNPDHKVLLIESGP

-80 NDRKMFCPRAKMLG
+80 NNRKMFCPRAKMLG

-118 GLPEWNYAN
+118 GLSEWNYAN

-139 GLSKEFRG
+139 GLSKEFR
-147 NQGPLKLSRSENG
+147 NDQGPLRLSRSENG
-160 NILTKVYLE
+160 NVLTKVYLE
-169 AALQAG
+169 AAAQAG

-181 INGYKQE
+181 MNGYKQE

-205 SHTYLHPVSNRK
+205 SHTYLHPVSDRK

-233 NGKATGVECI
+233 NGKAKGVECV
-243 SGNNLIS
+243 SNNNLIN
-250 FYSEKD
+250 YYADEE
-256 VLLSAGSINSPQILM
+256 VLLCAGSINSPQILM
-271 LSGIGPNKH
+271 LSGIGPQDH
-280 LSENDINIKQD
+280 LAEMDVEVKQS

-347 TGGFVRSNNLVDYPN
+347 TGGFIRSNELVDYPN

-368 PSLVLDHGK
+368 PSLVLDHGR

-416 YMQTEHDLIE
+416 YMQTEHDLME

-431 RLAREIFQQKAFDEY
+431 RLAREIFQQQAFNEY
-446 RGKEM
+446 RGKEI
-451 NPGNLNTD
+451 NPGKLDTD
-459 GELNEF
+459 SELDEF

-477 GTCKMGKDSTSVVNE
+477 GTCKMGKDTTSVVDE
-492 KLQVYGVEN
+492 QLQVYGVEK

-520 ATVMIAEKAADY
+520 STVMIAEKAADY
-532 ILGNSMAT
+532 ILGKSIAA
-540 NNVEF
+540 NNVGF
-545 YRTS
+545 YRAG

>member
-1 MIKLHKMKL
+1 MN
-10 ENYTYIIIGAGSAGC
+10 NYNYIIIGAGSAGC

-31 SENSDHKVLLIESGP
+31 SKNPDHKVLLIESGP

-80 NDRKMFCPRAKMLG
+80 NNRKMFCPRAKMLG

-118 GLPEWNYAN
+118 GLSEWNYAN

-139 GLSKEFRG
+139 GLSKEFR
-147 NQGPLKLSRSENG
+147 NDQGPLKLSRSENG

-169 AALQAG
+169 AAAQAG
-175 HEINND
+175 YEINND
-181 INGYKQE
+181 MNGYKQE

-205 SHTYLHPVSNRK
+205 SHTYLHPVSDRK
-217 NLTIK
+217 NLSIK

-233 NGKATGVECI
+233 NGKAKGVECV
-243 SGNNLIS
+243 SNNNIIN
-250 FYSEKD
+250 YYADGE
-256 VLLSAGSINSPQILM
+256 VLLCAGSINSPQILM
-271 LSGIGPNKH
+271 LSGIGPQDH
-280 LSENDINIKQD
+280 LAEMDVEVKQA

-347 TGGFVRSNNLVDYPN
+347 TGGFIRSNELVDYPN

-368 PSLVLDHGK
+368 PSLVLDHGR

-398 EIKLKSTDPS
+398 EIKLISTDPS

-416 YMQTEHDLIE
+416 YMQTEHDLME

-431 RLAREIFQQKAFDEY
+431 RLAREIFQQQAFDEY
-446 RGKEM
+446 RGEEI
-451 NPGNLNTD
+451 NPGKLDTD
-459 GELNEF
+459 SELNEF

-477 GTCKMGKDSTSVVNE
+477 GTCKMGKDTTSVVDE
-492 KLQVYGVEN
+492 QLQVYGVEK

-520 ATVMIAEKAADY
+520 STVMIAEKAADY
-532 ILGNSMAT
+532 ILGKSIAA
-540 NNVEF
+540 NNVGF
-545 YRTS
+545 YRAG

>member
-1 MIKLHKMKL
+1 MKIDS
-10 ENYTYIIIGAGSAGC
+10 YTYIIIGAGSAGC

-31 SENSDHKVLLIESGP
+31 SENPDHKVLLIESGP

-80 NDRKMFCPRAKMLG
+80 NNRKMFCPRAKMLG

-111 FENWAQL
+111 FENWAQH
-118 GLPEWNYAN
+118 GLSEWNYAN

-139 GLSKEFRG
+139 GLSEEFR
-147 NQGPLKLSRSENG
+147 NDQGPLKLSRSENG

-169 AALQAG
+169 AAAQAG
-175 HEINND
+175 YEINND
-181 INGYKQE
+181 MNGYKQE

-205 SHTYLHPVSNRK
+205 SHTYLHPVSDRK

-222 TNLNVKKIIIE
+222 TKLNVKKIIID
-233 NGKATGVECI
+233 NGKAKGVECI
-243 SGNNLIS
+243 SNNNSIKY
-250 FYSEKD
+250 FADEE
-256 VLLSAGSINSPQILM
+256 VLLCAGSINSPQILM
-271 LSGIGPNKH
+271 LSGIGPQKH
-280 LSENDINIKQD
+280 LVEMDIQVKQS

-319 EYNPIKMALTGIEW
+319 EYNPIKMMLTGIEW

-347 TGGFVRSNNLVDYPN
+347 TGGFIRSNDLVDYPN

-368 PSLVLDHGK
+368 PSLVLDHGR

-398 EIKLKSTDPS
+398 EIKLKSTNPTS
-408 AAPSIRFN
+408 APSIRFN
-416 YMQTEHDLIE
+416 YMQTEHDLSE

-431 RLAREIFQQKAFDEY
+431 RLAREIFHQKAFDEY
-446 RGKEM
+446 RGKEI
-451 NPGNLNTD
+451 NPGNVDSDT
-459 GELNEF
+459 ELNEF
-465 IRNRGDTAYHPC
+465 IKNKGDTAYHPC
-477 GTCKMGKDSTSVVNE
+477 GTCKMGKDNASVVNE

-520 ATVMIAEKAADY
+520 TTVMIAEKASDY
-532 ILGNSMAT
+532 ILGKSLKT

-545 YRTS
+545 FRAG

>member
-1 MIKLHKMKL
+1 MKID
-10 ENYTYIIIGAGSAGC
+10 NYTYIIIGAGSAGC

-31 SENSDHKVLLIESGP
+31 SENPDHKVLLIESGP

-80 NDRKMFCPRAKMLG
+80 NNRKMFCPRAKMLG

-118 GLPEWNYAN
+118 GLSEWNYAN

-139 GLSKEFRG
+139 GLSEEFR
-147 NQGPLKLSRSENG
+147 NDQGPLKLSRSENG

-169 AALQAG
+169 AAAQAG
-175 HEINND
+175 YEINND
-181 INGYKQE
+181 MNGYKQE

-205 SHTYLHPVSNRK
+205 SHTYLHPVSDRK

-222 TNLNVKKIIIE
+222 TKLNVKKIIIE
-233 NGKATGVECI
+233 NGKAKGVECI
-243 SGNNLIS
+243 SNNNSIKY
-250 FYSEKD
+250 FADEE
-256 VLLSAGSINSPQILM
+256 VLLCAGSINSPQILM
-271 LSGIGPNKH
+271 LSGIGPQKH
-280 LSENDINIKQD
+280 LVEMDIQVKQS

-347 TGGFVRSNNLVDYPN
+347 TGGFIRSNDLVDYPN

-368 PSLVLDHGK
+368 PSLVLDHGR

-398 EIKLKSTDPS
+398 EIRLKSTNPTS
-408 AAPSIRFN
+408 APSIRFN
-416 YMQTEHDLIE
+416 YMQTEHDLSE

-431 RLAREIFQQKAFDEY
+431 RLAREIFHQKAFDEY
-446 RGKEM
+446 RGKEI
-451 NPGNLNTD
+451 NPGNVDSDT
-459 GELNEF
+459 ELNEF
-465 IRNRGDTAYHPC
+465 IKNKGDTAYHPC
-477 GTCKMGKDSTSVVNE
+477 GTCKMGKDNTSVVNE

-520 ATVMIAEKAADY
+520 TTVMIAEKASDY
-532 ILGNSMAT
+532 ILGKSLKT

-545 YRTS
+545 FRAG

>member
-1 MIKLHKMKL
+1 MKIDS
-10 ENYTYIIIGAGSAGC
+10 YTYIIIGAGSAGC

-31 SENSDHKVLLIESGP
+31 SENPDHKVLLIESGP

-80 NDRKMFCPRAKMLG
+80 NNRKMFCPRAKMLG

-118 GLPEWNYAN
+118 GLSEWNYAN

-139 GLSKEFRG
+139 GLSEEFR
-147 NQGPLKLSRSENG
+147 NDQGPLKLSRSENG

-169 AALQAG
+169 AAAQAG
-175 HEINND
+175 YEINND
-181 INGYKQE
+181 MNGYKQE

-205 SHTYLHPVSNRK
+205 SHTYLHPVSDRK

-222 TNLNVKKIIIE
+222 TKLNVKKIIIE
-233 NGKATGVECI
+233 NGKAKGVECI
-243 SGNNLIS
+243 SNNNSIEY
-250 FYSEKD
+250 FADEE
-256 VLLSAGSINSPQILM
+256 VLLCAGSINSPQILM
-271 LSGIGPNKH
+271 LSGIGPQNH
-280 LSENDINIKQD
+280 LVEMDIQVKQS

-347 TGGFVRSNNLVDYPN
+347 TGGFIKSNDLVDYPN

-368 PSLVLDHGK
+368 PSLVLDHGR

-398 EIKLKSTDPS
+398 EIKLKSTNPAS
-408 AAPSIRFN
+408 APSIRFN
-416 YMQTEHDLIE
+416 YMQTEHDLSE

-431 RLAREIFQQKAFDEY
+431 RLAREIFHQKAFDEY
-446 RGKEM
+446 RGKEI
-451 NPGNLNTD
+451 NPGNVDSDT
-459 GELNEF
+459 ELNEF
-465 IRNRGDTAYHPC
+465 IKNKGDTAYHPC
-477 GTCKMGKDSTSVVNE
+477 GTCKMGKDNTSVVNE

-520 ATVMIAEKAADY
+520 TTVMIAEKASDY
-532 ILGNSMAT
+532 ILGKSLKT

-545 YRTS
+545 FRAG

>member
-1 MIKLHKMKL
+1 MKIDS
-10 ENYTYIIIGAGSAGC
+10 YTYIIIGAGSAGC

-31 SENSDHKVLLIESGP
+31 SENPDHKVLLIESGP

-80 NDRKMFCPRAKMLG
+80 NNRKMFCPRAKMLG

-118 GLPEWNYAN
+118 GLSEWNYAN

-139 GLSKEFRG
+139 GLSEEFR
-147 NQGPLKLSRSENG
+147 NDQGPLKLSRSENG

-169 AALQAG
+169 AAAQAG
-175 HEINND
+175 YEINND
-181 INGYKQE
+181 MNGYKQE

-205 SHTYLHPVSNRK
+205 SHTYLHPVSDRK

-222 TNLNVKKIIIE
+222 TKLNVKKIIID
-233 NGKATGVECI
+233 NGKAKGVECI
-243 SGNNLIS
+243 SNNNSIKY
-250 FYSEKD
+250 FADEE
-256 VLLSAGSINSPQILM
+256 VLLCAGSINSPQILM
-271 LSGIGPNKH
+271 LSGIGPQKH
-280 LSENDINIKQD
+280 LVEMDIQVKQS

-319 EYNPIKMALTGIEW
+319 EYNPIKMAFTGIEW

-347 TGGFVRSNNLVDYPN
+347 TGGFIRSNDLVDYPN

-368 PSLVLDHGK
+368 PSLVLDHGR

-398 EIKLKSTDPS
+398 EIKLKSTNPTS
-408 AAPSIRFN
+408 APSIRFN
-416 YMQTEHDLIE
+416 YMQTEHDLSE

-431 RLAREIFQQKAFDEY
+431 RLAHEIFHQKAFDEY
-446 RGKEM
+446 RGKEI
-451 NPGNLNTD
+451 NPGNVDSDT
-459 GELNEF
+459 ELNEF
-465 IRNRGDTAYHPC
+465 IKNKGDTAYHPC
-477 GTCKMGKDSTSVVNE
+477 GTCKMGKDNTSVVNE

-520 ATVMIAEKAADY
+520 TTVMIAEKASDY
-532 ILGNSMAT
+532 ILGKSLKT

-545 YRTS
+545 FRAG

>member
-1 MIKLHKMKL
+1 MKIDS
-10 ENYTYIIIGAGSAGC
+10 YTYIIIGAGSAGC

-31 SENSDHKVLLIESGP
+31 SENPDHKVLLIESGP

-80 NDRKMFCPRAKMLG
+80 NNRKMFCPRAKMLG

-118 GLPEWNYAN
+118 GLSEWNYAN

-139 GLSKEFRG
+139 GLSEEFR
-147 NQGPLKLSRSENG
+147 NDQGPLKLSRSENG

-169 AALQAG
+169 AAAQAG

-181 INGYKQE
+181 MNGYKQE

-205 SHTYLHPVSNRK
+205 SHTYLHPVSDRK

-222 TNLNVKKIIIE
+222 TKLNVKKIIIE
-233 NGKATGVECI
+233 NGKAKGVECI
-243 SGNNLIS
+243 SNNNSIKY
-250 FYSEKD
+250 FADEE
-256 VLLSAGSINSPQILM
+256 VLLCAGSINSPQILM
-271 LSGIGPNKH
+271 LSGIGPQNH
-280 LSENDINIKQD
+280 LVEMDIQVKQS

-347 TGGFVRSNNLVDYPN
+347 TGGFIKSNDLVDYPN

-368 PSLVLDHGK
+368 PSLVLDHGR

-398 EIKLKSTDPS
+398 EIRLKSTNPTS
-408 AAPSIRFN
+408 APSIRFN
-416 YMQTEHDLIE
+416 YMQTEHDLSE

-431 RLAREIFQQKAFDEY
+431 RLAREIFHQKAFDEY
-446 RGKEM
+446 RGKEI
-451 NPGNLNTD
+451 NPGNVD
-459 GELNEF
+459 SDSDLNEF
-465 IRNRGDTAYHPC
+465 IKNKGDTAYHPC
-477 GTCKMGKDSTSVVNE
+477 GTCKMGKDNTSVVNE

-520 ATVMIAEKAADY
+520 TTVMIAEKASDY
-532 ILGNSMAT
+532 ILGKSLKT

-545 YRTS
+545 FRAS

>member
-1 MIKLHKMKL
+1 MKIDS
-10 ENYTYIIIGAGSAGC
+10 YTYIIIGAGSAGC

-31 SENSDHKVLLIESGP
+31 SENPDHKVLLIESGP

-80 NDRKMFCPRAKMLG
+80 NNRKMFCPRAKMLG

-118 GLPEWNYAN
+118 GLSEWNYAN

-139 GLSKEFRG
+139 GLSEEFR
-147 NQGPLKLSRSENG
+147 NDQGPLKLSRSENG

-169 AALQAG
+169 AAAQAG
-175 HEINND
+175 YEINND
-181 INGYKQE
+181 MNGYKQE

-205 SHTYLHPVSNRK
+205 SHTYLHPVSDRK

-222 TNLNVKKIIIE
+222 TKLNVKKIIIE
-233 NGKATGVECI
+233 NGKAKGVECI
-243 SGNNLIS
+243 SNNNSIKY
-250 FYSEKD
+250 FADEE
-256 VLLSAGSINSPQILM
+256 VLLCAGSINSPQILM
-271 LSGIGPNKH
+271 LSGIGPQKH
-280 LSENDINIKQD
+280 LVEMDIQVKQS

-347 TGGFVRSNNLVDYPN
+347 TGGFIRSNDLVDYPN

-368 PSLVLDHGK
+368 PSLVLDHGR

-398 EIKLKSTDPS
+398 EIKLKSTNPTS
-408 AAPSIRFN
+408 APSIRFN
-416 YMQTEHDLIE
+416 YMQTEHDLSE

-431 RLAREIFQQKAFDEY
+431 RLAREIFHQKAFDEY
-446 RGKEM
+446 RGKEI
-451 NPGNLNTD
+451 NPGNVDSDT
-459 GELNEF
+459 ELNEF
-465 IRNRGDTAYHPC
+465 IKNKGDTAYHPC
-477 GTCKMGKDSTSVVNE
+477 GTCKMGKDNTSVVNE

-520 ATVMIAEKAADY
+520 TTVMIAEKASDY
-532 ILGNSMAT
+532 ILGKSLKT

-545 YRTS
+545 FRAG

>member
-1 MIKLHKMKL
+1 MN
-10 ENYTYIIIGAGSAGC
+10 NYNYIIIGAGSAGC

-31 SENSDHKVLLIESGP
+31 SKNPDHKVLLIESGP

-80 NDRKMFCPRAKMLG
+80 NNRKMFCPRAKMLG

-118 GLPEWNYAN
+118 GLSEWNYAN

-139 GLSKEFRG
+139 GLSKEFR
-147 NQGPLKLSRSENG
+147 NDQGPLKLSRSENG

-169 AALQAG
+169 AAAQAG
-175 HEINND
+175 YEINND
-181 INGYKQE
+181 MNGYKQE

-205 SHTYLHPVSNRK
+205 SHTYLHPVSDRK

-233 NGKATGVECI
+233 NGKAKGVECV
-243 SGNNLIS
+243 SNNNLIN
-250 FYSEKD
+250 YYADEE
-256 VLLSAGSINSPQILM
+256 VLLCAGSINSPQILM
-271 LSGIGPNKH
+271 LSGIGPQDH
-280 LSENDINIKQD
+280 LAEMDVEVKQS

-347 TGGFVRSNNLVDYPN
+347 TGGFIRSNELVDYPN

-368 PSLVLDHGK
+368 PSLVLDHGR

-398 EIKLKSTDPS
+398 EIKLISTDPS

-416 YMQTEHDLIE
+416 YMQTEHDLME

-431 RLAREIFQQKAFDEY
+431 RLAREIFQQQAFDEY
-446 RGKEM
+446 RGKEI
-451 NPGNLNTD
+451 NPGKLDTD
-459 GELNEF
+459 SELDEF

-477 GTCKMGKDSTSVVNE
+477 GTCKMGKDTTSVVDE
-492 KLQVYGVEN
+492 QLQVYGVEK

-520 ATVMIAEKAADY
+520 STVMIAEKAADY
-532 ILGNSMAT
+532 ILGKSIAA
-540 NNVEF
+540 NNVGF
-545 YRTS
+545 YRAG

>member
-1 MIKLHKMKL
+1 MKIDS
-10 ENYTYIIIGAGSAGC
+10 YTYIIIGAGSAGC

-31 SENSDHKVLLIESGP
+31 SENPDHKVLLIESGP

-80 NDRKMFCPRAKMLG
+80 NNRKMFCPRAKMLG

-118 GLPEWNYAN
+118 GLSEWNYAN

-139 GLSKEFRG
+139 GLSEEFR
-147 NQGPLKLSRSENG
+147 NDQGPLKLSRSENG

-169 AALQAG
+169 AAAQAG
-175 HEINND
+175 YEINND
-181 INGYKQE
+181 MNGYKQE

-205 SHTYLHPVSNRK
+205 SHTYLHPVSDRK

-222 TNLNVKKIIIE
+222 TKLNVKKIIIE
-233 NGKATGVECI
+233 NGKAKGVECTSSSNDTI
-243 SGNNLIS
+243 KY
-250 FYSEKD
+250 FADEE
-256 VLLSAGSINSPQILM
+256 VLLCAGSINSPQILM
-271 LSGIGPNKH
+271 LSGIGPQKH
-280 LSENDINIKQD
+280 LVEMDIQVKQS

-347 TGGFVRSNNLVDYPN
+347 TGGFIRSNDLVDYPN

-368 PSLVLDHGK
+368 PSLVLDHGR

-398 EIKLKSTDPS
+398 EIKLKSTNPTS
-408 AAPSIRFN
+408 APSIRFN
-416 YMQTEHDLIE
+416 YMQTEHDLSE

-431 RLAREIFQQKAFDEY
+431 RLAREIFHQKAFDEY
-446 RGKEM
+446 RGKEI
-451 NPGNLNTD
+451 NPGNVDSDT
-459 GELNEF
+459 ELNEF
-465 IRNRGDTAYHPC
+465 IKNKGDTAYHPC
-477 GTCKMGKDSTSVVNE
+477 GTCKMGKDNTSVVNE

-520 ATVMIAEKAADY
+520 TTVMIAEKASDY
-532 ILGNSMAT
+532 ILGKSLKT

-545 YRTS
+545 FRAS

>member
-1 MIKLHKMKL
+1 MKIDS
-10 ENYTYIIIGAGSAGC
+10 YTYIIIGAGSAGC

-31 SENSDHKVLLIESGP
+31 SENPDHKVLLIESGP

-80 NDRKMFCPRAKMLG
+80 NNRKMFCPRAKMLG

-118 GLPEWNYAN
+118 GLSEWNYAN

-139 GLSKEFRG
+139 GLSEEFR
-147 NQGPLKLSRSENG
+147 NDQGPLKLSRSENG

-169 AALQAG
+169 AAAQAG

-181 INGYKQE
+181 MNGYKQE

-205 SHTYLHPVSNRK
+205 SHTYLHPVSDRK

-222 TNLNVKKIIIE
+222 TKLNVKKIIIE
-233 NGKATGVECI
+233 NGKAKGVECI
-243 SGNNLIS
+243 SNNNSIKY
-250 FYSEKD
+250 FVDEE
-256 VLLSAGSINSPQILM
+256 VLLCAGSINSPQILM
-271 LSGIGPNKH
+271 LSGIGPQKH
-280 LSENDINIKQD
+280 LEEMDIQVKQS

-347 TGGFVRSNNLVDYPN
+347 TGGFIRSNDLVDYPN

-368 PSLVLDHGK
+368 PSLVLDHGR

-398 EIKLKSTDPS
+398 EIKLKSTNPTS
-408 AAPSIRFN
+408 APSIRFN
-416 YMQTEHDLIE
+416 YMQTEHDLSE

-431 RLAREIFQQKAFDEY
+431 RLAREIFHQKAFDEY
-446 RGKEM
+446 RGKEI
-451 NPGNLNTD
+451 NPGNVDSDLD
-459 GELNEF
+459 LNEF
-465 IRNRGDTAYHPC
+465 IKNKGDTAYHPC
-477 GTCKMGKDSTSVVNE
+477 GTCKMGKDNTSVVNE

-520 ATVMIAEKAADY
+520 TTVMIAEKASDY
-532 ILGNSMAT
+532 ILGRSLKT

-545 YRTS
+545 FRAG

>member
-1 MIKLHKMKL
+1 MN
-10 ENYTYIIIGAGSAGC
+10 NYNYIIIGAGSAGC

-31 SENSDHKVLLIESGP
+31 SKNPDHKVLLIESGP

-80 NDRKMFCPRAKMLG
+80 NNRKMFCPRAKMLG

-118 GLPEWNYAN
+118 GLSEWNYAN

-139 GLSKEFRG
+139 GLSKEFR
-147 NQGPLKLSRSENG
+147 NDQGPLRLSRSENG
-160 NILTKVYLE
+160 NVLTKVYLE
-169 AALQAG
+169 AAAQAG

-181 INGYKQE
+181 MNGYKQE

-205 SHTYLHPVSNRK
+205 SHTYLHPVSDRK

-233 NGKATGVECI
+233 NGKAKGVECV
-243 SGNNLIS
+243 SNNNLIN
-250 FYSEKD
+250 YYADGE
-256 VLLSAGSINSPQILM
+256 VLLCAGSINSPQILM
-271 LSGIGPNKH
+271 LSGIGPQDH
-280 LSENDINIKQD
+280 LAEMDVEVKQA

-347 TGGFVRSNNLVDYPN
+347 TGGFIRSNELVDYPN

-368 PSLVLDHGK
+368 PSLVLDHGR

-416 YMQTEHDLIE
+416 YMQTEHDLME

-431 RLAREIFQQKAFDEY
+431 RLAREIFQQQAFNEY
-446 RGKEM
+446 RGKEI
-451 NPGNLNTD
+451 NPGKLDTD
-459 GELNEF
+459 SELDEF

-477 GTCKMGKDSTSVVNE
+477 GTCKMGKDTTSVVDE
-492 KLQVYGVEN
+492 QLQVYGVEK

-520 ATVMIAEKAADY
+520 STVMIAEKAADY
-532 ILGNSMAT
+532 ILGKSIAA
-540 NNVEF
+540 NNVGF
-545 YRTS
+545 YRAG